1 MTSTI
6 SFVLPVHSDPKI
18 KNSIRKLGTTMAFCL
33 LICLVVS
40 RYPQYVSNMYDYF
53 VKPGQDFV
61 TLVKIVHCTPFGWAL
76 LKVASSQKVFHPDR
90 LFKKCVKL

>member
-18 KNSIRKLGTTMAFCL
+18 KNSIRKLGTTKAFCL
-33 LICLVVS
+33 LICLVLS
-40 RYPQYVSNMYDYF
+40 RYRQYVSNMYDYF

-61 TLVKIVHCTPFGWAL
+61 TLVKIVHCTTFWLG
-76 LKVASSQKVFHPDR
+76 F
-90 LFKKCVKL
+90 FKGGLISESFSP